1 MKEKINIL
9 RLGCLLQDRDNQ
21 DFKRVVLS
29 LIFELIYENSNQ
41 DLLTDEIYRAIVNK
55 SNEPIEKDFFDTLI
69 ANSKSFVVTNTESDS
84 LVRLSTEKFI
94 EVENSISEFSIEPSI
109 INFLSAKGYDEQLKE
124 VIINILYQ
132 SIYENIYAF
141 NPSNIESLVPD
152 IIKGNFEQKEL
163 DIFNEFLEFDD
174 PIKNRRLYNQFVKA
188 IEFAILTSGKGVK
201 KFTESIYI
209 DKVYILDTNIIFR
222 MLGVGGIERQETIN
236 KLIES
241 CIKQGVKFEYTFNT
255 YQELINTLESSINK
269 ISKAEQSRKAEIIQ
283 ELVAEAPH
291 FFNDDFI
298 IQYSRL
304 KNERK
309 INSPEQYALELKA
322 RFKKLCNDYNIDQAN
337 HSIKLET
344 YEIGLFANKLI
355 SERKKITSYRYSL
368 KQARVDAFNVLYV
381 RKRRGN
387 NNFNYS
393 EVKSFYLT
401 TDRGLNKILSDSPEV
416 IIPATILPSQ
426 LFAIH
431 NPLTDNSEEVDYENF
446 FRFIKRR
453 TSEFKHRG
461 RDVFSFIQ
469 QAQVYTTDK
478 EEIKSLIVAFTDERY
493 SSSKVEVVNENVLIK
508 FKDFAKT
515 YFDNR
520 LSEIENI
527 ETKYNDIE
535 KNGLKK
541 QKRILTQTKF
551 LVKSIDFFITA
562 VLIPTIAITIGLI
575 TNWKILVI
583 SLIILE
589 TIKFWLSKKG
599 NFYKKIWEF
608 YFIRRMKK
616 TPYFKLTKDDQFIK
630 KGLNDID
637 RLNGNVWK
645 KVL

>member
-355 SERKKITSYRYSL
+355 SERKKLHR
-368 KQARVDAFNVLYV
+368 
-381 RKRRGN
+381 
-387 NNFNYS
+387 
-393 EVKSFYLT
+393 
-401 TDRGLNKILSDSPEV
+401 TD
-416 IIPATILPSQ
+416 T
-426 LFAIH
+426 H
-431 NPLTDNSEEVDYENF
+431 
-446 FRFIKRR
+446 
-453 TSEFKHRG
+453 
-461 RDVFSFIQ
+461 
-469 QAQVYTTDK
+469 
-478 EEIKSLIVAFTDERY
+478 
-493 SSSKVEVVNENVLIK
+493 
-508 FKDFAKT
+508 
-515 YFDNR
+515 
-520 LSEIENI
+520 
-527 ETKYNDIE
+527 
-535 KNGLKK
+535 
-541 QKRILTQTKF
+541 
-551 LVKSIDFFITA
+551 
-562 VLIPTIAITIGLI
+562 
-575 TNWKILVI
+575 
-583 SLIILE
+583 
-589 TIKFWLSKKG
+589 
-599 NFYKKIWEF
+599 
-608 YFIRRMKK
+608 
-616 TPYFKLTKDDQFIK
+616 
-630 KGLNDID
+630 
-637 RLNGNVWK
+637 
-645 KVL
+645 